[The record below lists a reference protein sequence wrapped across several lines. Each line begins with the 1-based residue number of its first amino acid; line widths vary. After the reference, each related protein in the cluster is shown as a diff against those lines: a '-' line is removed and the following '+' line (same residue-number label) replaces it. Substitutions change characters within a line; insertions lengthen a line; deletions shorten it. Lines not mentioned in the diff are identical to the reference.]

1 MLRVGTLFSGIGAAE
16 YALRKMGVEHQV
28 LFAGDIDKYVK
39 KAYFA
44 NYNMEQTEW
53 HNDVT
58 TFDAK
63 PYEGKIDVLIG
74 GSPCQSF
81 SAVGN
86 LQGFEDTRGTLFFE
100 YARVLN
106 ECKPEAFIFENV
118 KNILYHDGGKTF
130 NIILETFKSLGYKV
144 TYKVLNAIDYGI
156 PQVRNRVFVVGFKD
170 HNINYNY
177 PDSKPLDLTVQD
189 LLEEKADS
197 KYFLNQGFLDNY
209 VFVQWGT
216 WNRHPKVDKPIAST
230 LTTKMGTLRATQD
243 NYQTQDGRIRKL
255 TPREGLRLMG
265 FGDDF
270 NIVCSDT
277 QTYKQVGNSI
287 VVDVIGAVLEEI
299 IKELQV

>member
-100 YARVLN
+100 YARVLS

-118 KNILYHDGGKTF
+118 KNILYHDGGRTF
-130 NIILETFKSLGYKV
+130 KVILETFKSLGYNV
-144 TYKVLNAIDYGI
+144 SYKVLNAVDYGI
-156 PQVRNRVFVVGFKD
+156 PQVRNRVFVVGFKN
-170 HNINYNY
+170 HSINYEF
-177 PDSKPLDLTVQD
+177 PDSQPLTLTVQD
-189 LLEEKADS
+189 LLEKEVDER
-197 KYFLNQGFLDNY
+197 YFLNQGYIDNY
-209 VFVQWGT
+209 VFTQWGT
-216 WNRHPKVDKPIAST
+216 WNKNPQVDKPIAST
-230 LTTKMGTLRATQD
+230 LTCKMGCLRATQD
-243 NYQTQDGRIRKL
+243 NYQTHNGKLRKL

-265 FGDDF
+265 YGDDF
-270 NIVCSDT
+270 NIVCSNT

-287 VVDVIGAVLEEI
+287 VVDVIGAVLTNI
-299 IKELQV
+299 IKALEV

>member
-1 MLRVGTLFSGIGAAE
+1 M
-16 YALRKMGVEHQV
+16 
-28 LFAGDIDKYVK
+28 
-39 KAYFA
+39 
-44 NYNMEQTEW
+44 
-53 HNDVT
+53 
-58 TFDAK
+58 
-63 PYEGKIDVLIG
+63 
-74 GSPCQSF
+74 
-81 SAVGN
+81 
-86 LQGFEDTRGTLFFE
+86 
-100 YARVLN
+100 
-106 ECKPEAFIFENV
+106 

-130 NIILETFKSLGYKV
+130 HIILETFKSLGYKV

-177 PDSKPLDLTVQD
+177 PDPKPLDLTVQD

-216 WNRHPKVDKPIAST
+216 WNRNPKVDKPIAST

-299 IKELQV
+299 IKEL